1 MIKTKI
7 WTLSCSLLLCT
18 AAAVFAD
25 EPNKSPTAE
34 VASAT
39 AADSVNHIQI
49 PAGTELELIASEPQA
64 IDPIAIRFDEFGRM
78 WVTSNQFQ
86 FSTSRDLNMVYRI
99 RSSRRSNFGCR

>member
-18 AAAVFAD
+18 AVAAFAD
-25 EPNKSPTAE
+25 EPNKLPTAE

-39 AADSVNHIQI
+39 AEDSVNHIEI
-49 PAGTELELIASEPQA
+49 PAGTELELVASEPQV

-78 WVTSNQFQ
+78 WVAQMGDYPEGKGKS
-86 FSTSRDLNMVYRI
+86 SIRILEDLDN
-99 RSSRRSNFGCR
+99 